1 MSSSRYRAQVTQIDT
16 TATVDTPELV
26 RFRFRLAGPG
36 PRAVAWLVDFGVM
49 STLFAVGFVVAQSFA
64 VVEGLG
70 GVGRGLLA
78 LLAFGLQ
85 WLYGVVFEVLWS
97 GRTPG
102 KAVMSLRVVRAD
114 GSPGRFPD
122 FLLRNLL
129 RFVDFL
135 PAAFGLGVLVMAM
148 DGKLRRIGDLVGGTI
163 VVVEQ
168 RTHVLAAVPIV
179 PPVTSE
185 ERQALPARV
194 DLSRSEVRAIEALLR
209 RRSRLTDERA
219 EELAAFFAPEV
230 TRRTGIEADSA
241 ERVLTLAYARVTG
254 RDRDEEPA

>member
-1 MSSSRYRAQVTQIDT
+1 MNQIDT

-36 PRAVAWLVDFGVM
+36 PRAVAWLVDVAVM
-49 STLFAVGFVVAQSFA
+49 LTAFVAITMVVQAFAVIEGVA
-64 VVEGLG
+64 ELG
-70 GVGRGLLA
+70 QGLA
-78 LLAFGLQ
+78 LLLAFAMQ
-85 WLYGVVFEVLWS
+85 WLYGAVFETLWG

-102 KAVMSLRVVRAD
+102 KSVMSLRVVRAD

-135 PAAFGLGVLVMAM
+135 PIAFGLGVLVMTI
-148 DGKLRRIGDLVGGTI
+148 DERLRRIGDLVGGTI

-168 RTHVLAAVPIV
+168 RTHVLPAVPIV
-179 PPVTSE
+179 PPVTPE

-194 DLSRSEVRAIEALLR
+194 DLTRAEVRAIESLLR

-219 EELAAFFAPEV
+219 EELSAFFAPEV

-254 RDRDEEPA
+254 RDRDGEDA